1 MAQTM
6 KRRIA
11 LCFLLPMFAG
21 ACGEQ
26 AASPREASLSEAAW
40 VTPPGLKDVEI
51 EGTSLTLAG
60 TASPS
65 GRVVVSDPDGSQFAV
80 AADGDGTF
88 TLGMPM
94 PTAATLYRL
103 EVQSGQVRYPAPGR
117 LFVAGTSGG
126 PIAFVIAGSA
136 TRRFDAVSP
145 LDAVD
150 SDGTTSILSGRA
162 NAGTTIRVETDIAR
176 DIPVGPDGRWAAVTV
191 GAPARLRVG
200 GQDFAPLLTLA
211 GSDGLSLTPGGWR
224 LVWTAPGGGRQVTWL
239 PDTAAQTSR

>member
-1 MAQTM
+1 M

-145 LDAVD
+145 LDDVD